1 MPDLGDI
8 RLEYADRD
16 PLDPAY
22 LWHAGSSLSVAARA
36 RHERALAGVLRALAL
51 DLRRLT
57 VLDVGCGNG
66 RDLRWLVEL
75 GLHPDRAIGA
85 DVLAERLDAG
95 RRMNPGLGLVLAAA
109 SRLPLRTGAVDV
121 ALQSTAFSS
130 MPRSQRA
137 AAAAEVAR
145 VLRPGGT
152 LLWLDITREREGRYP
167 DGIPAAGVAALF
179 PGWEVVA
186 RRSLHSR
193 PSPRLAGHPLVGEV
207 AEAVAAWRT
216 NVLLGL
222 RRP

>member
-8 RLEYADRD
+8 RQEYADRD
-16 PLDPAY
+16 PLDPGY
-22 LWHAGSSLSVAARA
+22 RWHAGSPLSVAYRA
-36 RHERALAGVLRALAL
+36 RHERAVAGVLRELAL
-51 DLRRLT
+51 DLRELT

-75 GLHPDRAIGA
+75 GLRPDRAIGA
-85 DVLAERLDAG
+85 DVLPERLEAG
-95 RRMNPGLGLVLAAA
+95 RRMNPALALVLSTAT
-109 SRLPLRTGAVDV
+109 RLPLRGGSVDV

-130 MPRSQRA
+130 MPRSQRP

-152 LLWLDITREREGRYP
+152 LLWLDITREQEGRYP
-167 DGIPAAGVAALF
+167 DGIPEDAVAALF
-179 PGWEVVA
+179 PGWEVLA

-193 PSPRLAGHPLVGEV
+193 PASRLARHSLAGEL
-207 AEAVAAWRT
+207 AEALPAWRT